1 MVILYFSHSFL
12 LGFIGILLKEERPP
26 LPLVDWFSYFIY
38 LSVDSQVCVLFYSP
52 VISLFILLLKFL
64 WLWLDCC
71 LQDLLLVG
79 SYDRMLFFR
88 TLSVFFYWLLWICSG
103 GVWNPV
109 CWPGIEP
116 GPLHWEC
123 RVLVTGPP
131 RKSLDCRFDGVNSPS
146 RCLPPCSP
154 PLISC
159 HHKLLRTE
167 ARSLEYTGL
176 GNRRKLMGAC
186 SMLNPQPHPL
196 PCPRLEKIRDTKQWW
211 WIKLECELG

>member
-1 MVILYFSHSFL
+1 
-12 LGFIGILLKEERPP
+12 
-26 LPLVDWFSYFIY
+26 
-38 LSVDSQVCVLFYSP
+38 
-52 VISLFILLLKFL
+52 
-64 WLWLDCC
+64 
-71 LQDLLLVG
+71 
-79 SYDRMLFFR
+79 MLFFR

-196 PCPRLEKIRDTKQWW
+196 PCPRLEKIRDTAATKMIEAAAKIAAKRKPIPDWMNW
-211 WIKLECELG
+211 RVDHFNKGLPGLNIFE